1 MEKPGAGAVGCSDFF
16 DGGGP
21 GGGEAIGEVE
31 LLSDFSY
38 RELAEWVV
46 DFVYPNWGKPD
57 WGGDFVAKYCGCRIA
72 EVGVDELAGDYSMAE
87 KGLAYCGGC
96 DLVRLRGNEGTKK
109 VRYGLPGGYRRGRRW
124 MRHRTCSAKDG
135 MSDFG
140 AREIGN
146 NLQQAHHPP

>member
-1 MEKPGAGAVGCSDFF
+1 MEKPGAGPVGCSDFF
-16 DGGGP
+16 DRGGP

-46 DFVYPNWGKPD
+46 DFVYPNWGKSD

-87 KGLAYCGGC
+87 KGLAYCRGG
-96 DLVRLRGNEGTKK
+96 DLVRLKGE
-109 VRYGLPGGYRRGRRW
+109 
-124 MRHRTCSAKDG
+124 
-135 MSDFG
+135 
-140 AREIGN
+140 
-146 NLQQAHHPP
+146 